1 MDTLHDGAPPMTPTT
16 ALREFFAAP
25 IRLRTYRNL
34 LYLAVQFPLG
44 VTYFVALTLVG
55 GTAFGGVTVLSE
67 AIPDVLAGASA
78 GGIAVVPLALA
89 ALVLVVVAAGLIAV
103 GVVGAAV
110 GGVGLFTVDRLLTG
124 ALLGR
129 TLPTAPVEGSLRED
143 PAGFVRTLVTSP
155 RTYLAV
161 AVTLAKF
168 PLGVALFV
176 ATLVPTTLVIV
187 FLLAPFVYNSPTSS
201 YQFSF
206 PEGIQ
211 FSYVDGY
218 YTVDSG
224 LALGAGTWTV
234 DTFPESLVVA
244 GLGVVTL
251 FVALNAFNL
260 LAYLL
265 GRATALVARHAH
277 VFAVPSED
285 TPSPPRPR
293 SPGASQRDE

>member
-1 MDTLHDGAPPMTPTT
+1 MDTLHDGATPMTPTT
-16 ALREFFAAP
+16 ALREFLAAP

-44 VTYFVALTLVG
+44 VVYFVALVFAG
-55 GTAFGGVTVLSE
+55 GTVFGGVTVVSE
-67 AIPDVLAGASA
+67 AVPDVLAEAA
-78 GGIAVVPLALA
+78 TGGVAAVPLGFA
-89 ALVLVVVAAGLIAV
+89 ALLLVLVAAGLVAV
-103 GVVGAAV
+103 GLVALAV
-110 GGVGLFTVDRLLTG
+110 GGVGLFTIDRLLTV

-129 TLPTAPVEGSLRED
+129 SLPAAPVEGSLRED

-155 RTYLAV
+155 GTYLAV

-176 ATLVPTTLVIV
+176 VTLVPTTLVAV

-265 GRATALVARHAH
+265 SRATALVARHAH
-277 VFAVPSED
+277 AFAVPADATPAPPQPSE
-285 TPSPPRPR
+285 TSRT
-293 SPGASQRDE
+293 DE